1 MKRER
6 EGAKGARVVGLGSAA
21 PEGVMT
27 NSDLEKMVETSDEWI
42 RTRTGIRERR
52 IADEDTATSD
62 LSFLAAQE
70 ALEMAGVTAREL
82 DGIIVATATPDML
95 FPATACLLQ
104 DRLGARNVAA
114 FDLEA
119 GCSGFIYGL
128 AMGDAMITSGLGET
142 ILIVGADTL
151 SKVTDWRDRGTCV
164 LLADGA
170 GAMVLKPSNGRSG
183 IMSSHLAS
191 DGSLGPLLCQPA
203 GGSRKPATRETVDE
217 GLHYLKMKGNEVFK
231 YAVRAMAES
240 TLKVLEMAGLEAKDV
255 DHLVPHQANYRIIEA
270 TAKRVGV
277 PMEKVC
283 INIDR
288 YGNTS
293 AASIPLALNEA
304 LKAGKVEEGDIIAMV
319 AFGAGF
325 TWGAVVLRW

>member
-1 MKRER
+1 MKRESR
-6 EGAKGARVVGLGSAA
+6 NAKGARVVGLGSAA

-27 NSDLEKMVETSDEWI
+27 NFDLEKMVETSDEWI
-42 RTRTGIRERR
+42 RARTGIRERR
-52 IADEDTATSD
+52 IADEKTATSD
-62 LSFLAAQE
+62 LSYLAARKAME
-70 ALEMAGVTAREL
+70 AAGVIAREL

-119 GCSGFIYGL
+119 GCSGFIYGM
-128 AMGDAMITSGLGET
+128 AIGDGMIAAGLGET
-142 ILIVGADTL
+142 ILVVGADTL
-151 SKVTDWRDRGTCV
+151 SKVTDWDDRGTCV

-170 GAMVLKPSNGRSG
+170 GAIVLKPSNGPSG
-183 IMSSHLAS
+183 ILSTHLAS

-203 GGSRKPATRETVDE
+203 GGSRRPATTETVQE

-231 YAVRAMAES
+231 YAVRAMEDS
-240 TLKVLEMAGLEAKDV
+240 TNRALKMAGLESKDV
-255 DHLVPHQANYRIIEA
+255 DLLVPHQANYRIIEA

-277 PMEKVC
+277 PMERVC
-283 INIDR
+283 TNIDR

-293 AASIPLALNEA
+293 AASIPLALDEA
-304 LKAGKVEEGDIIAMV
+304 LKAGRVGEGDIIAMV

-325 TWGAVVLRW
+325 TWGAAIVRW